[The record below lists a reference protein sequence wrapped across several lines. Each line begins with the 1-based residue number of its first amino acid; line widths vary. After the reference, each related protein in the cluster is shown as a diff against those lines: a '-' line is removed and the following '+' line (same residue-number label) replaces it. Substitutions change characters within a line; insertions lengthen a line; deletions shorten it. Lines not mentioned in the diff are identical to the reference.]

1 MCHRL
6 SELVISLNITPKPVN
21 KALLIGLMSEILNY
35 LIHSTKSYSN
45 VILIQISLL
54 ILHKLQRHLIIW
66 NTVLLYN
73 YFSNLFNVS
82 WKSMVY
88 LSFLKFGDR
97 ISWTKFLNVDLNMKI
112 KIVSFISHF
121 YIMLSDHN

>member
-6 SELVISLNITPKPVN
+6 SELVISPNITPKPVN
-21 KALLIGLMSEILNY
+21 TALLIRLMSEILNY
-35 LIHSTKSYSN
+35 LIHSTKSYLN

-54 ILHKLQRHLIIW
+54 ILYKLQWHLIIW

-88 LSFLKFGDR
+88 LSFLKSGDR
-97 ISWTKFLNVDLNMKI
+97 ISWTKFLNIDLNMKI
-112 KIVSFISHF
+112 KIVSFISHL

>member
-6 SELVISLNITPKPVN
+6 SELVISANITPKPVN
-21 KALLIGLMSEILNY
+21 TALLIGLMSEILNY
-35 LIHSTKSYSN
+35 LIHSIKLYLN

-54 ILHKLQRHLIIW
+54 ILHKLQWHLIIW

-88 LSFLKFGDR
+88 LSFLKSGDR
-97 ISWTKFLNVDLNMKI
+97 ISWTKLLNIDLNMKI
-112 KIVSFISHF
+112 KIVSFISHL

>member
-6 SELVISLNITPKPVN
+6 SELVISPNITPKPVN
-21 KALLIGLMSEILNY
+21 TALLIRLMSEILNY
-35 LIHSTKSYSN
+35 LIHSTKSYLN

-54 ILHKLQRHLIIW
+54 ILYKLQWHLIIW

-88 LSFLKFGDR
+88 LSFLKSGDR
-97 ISWTKFLNVDLNMKI
+97 ISWTKLLNIDLNMKI
-112 KIVSFISHF
+112 KIVSFISHL

>member
-6 SELVISLNITPKPVN
+6 SELVISPNITPKPVN
-21 KALLIGLMSEILNY
+21 TALLIGLMSEILNY
-35 LIHSTKSYSN
+35 LIHSTKSYLN

-54 ILHKLQRHLIIW
+54 ILYKLQWHLIIW

-88 LSFLKFGDR
+88 LSFLKSGDR
-97 ISWTKFLNVDLNMKI
+97 ISWTKFLNIDLNMKI
-112 KIVSFISHF
+112 KIVSFISHL